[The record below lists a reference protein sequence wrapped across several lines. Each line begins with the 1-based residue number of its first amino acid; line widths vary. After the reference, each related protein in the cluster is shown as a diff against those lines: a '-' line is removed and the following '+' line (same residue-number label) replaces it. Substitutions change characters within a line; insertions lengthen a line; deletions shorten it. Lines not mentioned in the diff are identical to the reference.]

1 MLSCAWRLIPRQLL
15 KEKRPIAGARDRKC
29 PKRREEEWNEK
40 EMNSTG
46 KKNRNYD
53 YKLHPMSCTAVTFMA
68 QQINSLKPNDNSSL
82 KPMLCSCLAFHS
94 QEDILVMKEKESLNK
109 VSFFYSL
116 ISFLISKCLFSFKE
130 DNEREV
136 QTNSSVL
143 WDVGVSFHSPVRLG
157 NEERSNVL
165 VPAPAVRLMKR
176 RVSSRPGV
184 NSVYSER

>member
-116 ISFLISKCLFSFKE
+116 ISFLISKCLFF
-130 DNEREV
+130 
-136 QTNSSVL
+136 
-143 WDVGVSFHSPVRLG
+143 VS
-157 NEERSNVL
+157 
-165 VPAPAVRLMKR
+165 K
-176 RVSSRPGV
+176 
-184 NSVYSER
+184 